1 MKWRNPIHPHRGH
14 GMKAILPLMVGALI
28 GLIDPAQAR
37 SLDTIRS
44 VGAIGMCAHPN
55 SLPFASKAGDPP
67 GFQVELGQALARE
80 LGVSLKLDWIITV
93 YQIRSADCDIVMDVI
108 ADREAQSETNLRIS
122 KPYYRTGVALA
133 VSSASTLTSFKS
145 LDEHTKVGV
154 QVGSVAA
161 MIIGQRHV
169 PTSTFGFE
177 VDSLEAL
184 ANHEIDAA
192 AVTPTVAGYFNL
204 THPDKPLRILGF
216 DESEANLNWNVAVG
230 MVRPD
235 ERLRDAIDGALE
247 RLRADGTIDQIYR
260 RYGVILQSPK

>member
-1 MKWRNPIHPHRGH
+1 MKP
-14 GMKAILPLMVGALI
+14 ILPLVVGAVI
-28 GLIDPAQAR
+28 GLAAPAQAR
-37 SLDTIRS
+37 SLNTIRETG
-44 VGAIGMCAHPN
+44 VLGLCAHPN

-80 LGVSLKLDWIITV
+80 LGVSLRLDWIITQ
-93 YQIRSADCDIVMDVI
+93 YQMRSAGCDIVLDVI
-108 ADREAQSETNLRIS
+108 ADPEAQGETNLKIS

-133 VSSASTLTSFKS
+133 VPSTSKLTSFKS

-154 QVGSVAA
+154 QVGSIAA
-161 MIIGQRHV
+161 MVIGQRHV

-192 AVTPTVAGYFNL
+192 AVTPTAASYYNL
-204 THPDKPLRILGF
+204 THPDKVVRILDL
-216 DESEANLNWNVAVG
+216 DEAEPNLNWNVAVG

-235 ERLRDAIDGALE
+235 DELRDAIDGALQ
-247 RLRADGTIDQIYR
+247 RLRADGTIDRIYK
-260 RYGVILQSPK
+260 RYGVTLRAPK

>member
-1 MKWRNPIHPHRGH
+1 MKTIV
-14 GMKAILPLMVGALI
+14 PLMVGAVI
-28 GLIDPAQAR
+28 GLMDPAQAR

-44 VGAIGMCAHPN
+44 SGAIGLCAHPN

-80 LGVSLKLDWIITV
+80 LGVALRLDWIITQ
-93 YQIRSADCDIVMDVI
+93 YQMRSAGCDIVMDVI

-133 VSSASTLTSFKS
+133 VPAASRLTSFKS
-145 LDEHTKVGV
+145 LDAYTKVGV

-161 MIIGQRHV
+161 MIISRRHV

-192 AVTPTVAGYFNL
+192 AVTPTMASYYNL
-204 THPDKPLRILGF
+204 THPDKAVRILDR
-216 DESEANLNWNVAVG
+216 DESEPDLNWNVAVG

-235 ERLRDAIDGALE
+235 DSLRDAIDHALE
-247 RLRADGTIDQIYR
+247 RLRTDGAIDQIYR
-260 RYGVILQSPK
+260 RYGVALQGPR

>member
-1 MKWRNPIHPHRGH
+1 
-14 GMKAILPLMVGALI
+14 MKAILLLVLGAAI
-28 GLIDPAQAR
+28 GLTGLAQAR
-37 SLDTIRS
+37 SLATIRET
-44 VGAIGMCAHPN
+44 GAIGLCANPN

-67 GFQVELGQALARE
+67 GFQVELGQALAHE
-80 LGVSLKLDWIITV
+80 LGVSLTLDWIITQ
-93 YQIRSADCDIVMDVI
+93 YQMRSADCDIVLDVI
-108 ADREAQSETNLRIS
+108 ANPEAQGETNLRIS

-133 VSSASTLTSFKS
+133 VPSNSKLTSFKD

-177 VDSLEAL
+177 TDSLDAL

-192 AVTPTVAGYFNL
+192 AVTPTVASYFNL
-204 THPDKPLRILGF
+204 THPDKAVRILDL
-216 DESEANLNWNVAVG
+216 DENEPDLNWNVAAG

-235 ERLRDAIDGALE
+235 NDLRNAIDAALE
-247 RLRADGTIDQIYR
+247 RLRTNGTIDRIYR
-260 RYGVILQSPK
+260 RYGVVLQAPR

>member
-1 MKWRNPIHPHRGH
+1 
-14 GMKAILPLMVGALI
+14 MKAILPLIVAGVI
-28 GLIDPAQAR
+28 GLIEPAQAR

-80 LGVSLKLDWIITV
+80 LGVSLKLDWIITQ
-93 YQIRSADCDIVMDVI
+93 YQIRSADCDFMMDVI
-108 ADREAQSETNLRIS
+108 ADREAQGETNLRIS

-133 VSSASTLTSFKS
+133 VPSDSKLTSFKS
-145 LDEHTKVGV
+145 LDEHAKVGV
-154 QVGSVAA
+154 QVGSMAA
-161 MIIGQRHV
+161 MIISQRHV

-184 ANHEIDAA
+184 ANREIDAA
-192 AVTPTVAGYFNL
+192 AVTPTIASYFNQ
-204 THPDKPLRILGF
+204 TRRDNAVRILDR
-216 DESEANLNWNVAVG
+216 DESETSLNWNVAVG

-235 ERLRDAIDGALE
+235 ETLRDAIEAAME
-247 RLRADGTIDQIYR
+247 RLRADGTIDRIYG
-260 RYGVILQSPK
+260 RYGVVLQSPR

>member
-1 MKWRNPIHPHRGH
+1 
-14 GMKAILPLMVGALI
+14 MKAVLLPIVGVVV
-28 GLIDPAQAR
+28 GLTGPVEAR

-44 VGAIGMCAHPN
+44 LGAIGLCAHPN

-80 LGVSLKLDWIITV
+80 LGVSLKLDWIITQ
-93 YQIRSADCDIVMDVI
+93 YQIRSADCDIMMDVI
-108 ADREAQSETNLRIS
+108 ADREAQGETNLAIS

-133 VSSASTLTSFKS
+133 VPSASKLTSFKS

-161 MIIGQRHV
+161 MVISQRHI

-192 AVTPTVAGYFNL
+192 AVTPTIASYFNL
-204 THPDKPLRILGF
+204 THPDKTVRIL
-216 DESEANLNWNVAVG
+216 DLDDSETNLNWNVAVG

-235 ERLRDAIDGALE
+235 KGLRDAVDGAME
-247 RLRADGTIDQIYR
+247 RLRAAGTVGRIYG
-260 RYGVILQSPK
+260 RYGVTLQSPK